1 MISEDDVH
9 LSSAPKKSQK
19 EKATFHPGCE
29 LPYMFK
35 VWGVGGHDFRVRM
48 LLATK
53 WREIS
58 RKWLKK

>member
-53 WREIS
+53 
-58 RKWLKK
+58 